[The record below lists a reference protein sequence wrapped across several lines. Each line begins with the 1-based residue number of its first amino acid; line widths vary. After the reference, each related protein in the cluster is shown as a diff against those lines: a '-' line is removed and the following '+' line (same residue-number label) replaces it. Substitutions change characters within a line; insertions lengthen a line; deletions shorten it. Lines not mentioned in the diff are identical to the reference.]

1 MNAHQA
7 TLISSLARHQPKL
20 QHHEH
25 RDSVLHSVCLAST
38 FPSFKLHCLVMET
51 TGCKKLA

>member
-7 TLISSLARHQPKL
+7 TLISSLAR
-20 QHHEH
+20 HHEH